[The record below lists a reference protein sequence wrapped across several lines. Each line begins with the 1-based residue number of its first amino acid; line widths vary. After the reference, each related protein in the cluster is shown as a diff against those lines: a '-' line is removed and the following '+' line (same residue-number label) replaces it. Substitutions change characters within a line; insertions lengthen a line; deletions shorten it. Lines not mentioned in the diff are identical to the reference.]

1 MILPHTIADILNA
14 WMTHYKYNNVK
25 SQKVIQNISKYT
37 INYLNIGINTKIIP
51 KYGIKVFKN
60 IVNIKVMLW
69 YD

>member
-1 MILPHTIADILNA
+1 MFEWHNTSVYD
-14 WMTHYKYNNVK
+14 VK
-25 SQKVIQNISKYT
+25 SQKVIQNVSKYI

-60 IVNIKVMLW
+60 ILGIKVILR